1 MHIMGRQKAKQASDQ
16 SYKEY
21 MLAPQRMKMSCLKE
35 MTIMKFKSMPSM
47 HIHRSTATRLKTL
60 FSFVVCNRKPYDVI
74 FFYVPMLEVLIRGVL
89 YGDVINII
97 FMQI

>member
-1 MHIMGRQKAKQASDQ
+1 MGRQKAKQASDQ

-35 MTIMKFKSMPSM
+35 MTIMKFKSMRSM
-47 HIHRSTATRLKTL
+47 HIHRYTATRLKTL

-97 FMQI
+97 FIKI